1 MTRDELEERL
11 IDFAVIVTKITRTF
25 PSDTEGNYYK
35 DQIIRS
41 SGSPAS
47 NYGEAMG
54 AESRKD
60 FIHKSRIVLKELRET
75 YVALKISNKLDL
87 DQSNNLMQ
95 KAIRENNELI
105 AIFVKTLQT
114 SQNNLNNQNKKSN
127 N

>member
-41 SGSPAS
+41 SGSPAL